1 MMRYAMYGFDDEP
14 TVIEVRE
21 ELLSVGTEPPALPF
35 PLICEKGNLDAGIV
49 FLLTA
54 ARRIFN

>member
-1 MMRYAMYGFDDEP
+1 MRYAMNGFDDEP

-21 ELLSVGTEPPALPF
+21 ELLRVGTEPPALPF
-35 PLICEKGNLDAGIV
+35 PLLRRKVDLDAGII

-54 ARRIFN
+54 AKRILN

>member
-1 MMRYAMYGFDDEP
+1 MRYAMDWFDDEP

-21 ELLSVGTEPPALPF
+21 ELLRVGTEPPALPF
-35 PLICEKGNLDAGIV
+35 PLLREKGDLDAGII